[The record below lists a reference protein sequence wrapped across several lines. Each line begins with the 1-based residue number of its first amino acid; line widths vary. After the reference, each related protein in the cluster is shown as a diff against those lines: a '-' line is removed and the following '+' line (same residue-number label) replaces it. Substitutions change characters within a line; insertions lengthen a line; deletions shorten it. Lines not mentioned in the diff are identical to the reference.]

1 MARRRIKPE
10 ELPDIIGEI
19 RKEYTQ
25 ELSDGSVKVVTEIA
39 KAGVDA
45 LKSASKGT
53 FNGNK
58 YWQAW
63 DYQIM
68 RMRYTT
74 RAVIYSRIPGL
85 PHLLEHGHAARDG
98 GRVAGRVHIAPIAD
112 ALEKDFV
119 EEMEA
124 EINDI

>member
-10 ELPDIIGEI
+10 ELPAAIKAIVNDYGETLI
-19 RKEYTQ
+19 T
-25 ELSDGSVKVVTEIA
+25 GSGEVVEQVA

-45 LKSASKGT
+45 LKEASKSA

-63 DYQIM
+63 TYQTETNRAGTMAIIHS
-68 RMRYTT
+68 RM
-74 RAVIYSRIPGL
+74 PGL
-85 PHLLEHGHAARDG
+85 PHLLEHGHAKRNG

-112 ALEKDFV
+112 ELEKDFV
-119 EEMEA
+119 KEMEA
-124 EINDI
+124 KINDL